1 MLSGDPKML
10 ATVKS
15 FALDGLNGYPV
26 DIEVDTQKGVA
37 SFDIV
42 GLPSNAV
49 KEARNRVRAAI
60 KNSFFDFAPRRTT
73 VNMAPADVKKEGSSF
88 DFPMAIGF
96 LAATEQL
103 NISNHLDYVMIGEL
117 SLDGGVRKVNGVLP
131 LLISALQNGYKKFI
145 IPFENAVE
153 ASFIMG
159 IDVYA
164 VKTLAEAC
172 AFIGGFANLKPIEF
186 RSYVSKEN
194 ENKYDVDL
202 KYVKGQKIAKRAL
215 EIAVAGGHNI
225 LMSGPAGAGKTLLA
239 KCVPTIMPDMTF
251 EEAIETTKIHSIAGV
266 LDSEQ
271 GMVTTRPFRS
281 PHHTA
286 SLMSLVGGGTS
297 SKCGEVSLAHNGVL
311 FLDEMPEYN
320 KKTLETLRQ
329 PIEDGV
335 VNITRVARSIEY
347 PARFMLVASMNP
359 CPCGNYGSRDPNKP
373 CTCSVSER
381 RRYQNKISG
390 PLLDR
395 IDLYVQVGGVEYDEL
410 RARGDEES
418 SQSVKAR
425 VERARAIQRER
436 FKNQGIKVNA
446 EMNNRLINQ
455 YCELD
460 DDSERLMKLA
470 FRNQSL
476 SARSFTRI
484 LKVARTIADLAGREK
499 IGVNDVAEAI
509 QYKTKDLSDDN

>member
-1 MLSGDPKML
+1 ML

-49 KEARNRVRAAI
+49 KESRNRVRAAI
-60 KNSFFDFAPRRTT
+60 KNSFFEFSPRRTT

-88 DFPMAIGF
+88 DFPIAIGF
-96 LAATEQL
+96 LASTDQ
-103 NISNHLDYVMIGEL
+103 ISTDKLKDYVMLGEL
-117 SLDGGVRKVNGVLP
+117 SLDGGVRRVNGVLP
-131 LLISALQNGYKKFI
+131 ILISALQNGYKKFL
-145 IPFENAVE
+145 IPYENANE
-153 ASFIMG
+153 ASFIKG
-159 IDVYA
+159 IEVYA

-172 AFIGGFANLKPIEF
+172 AFLGGLADIQPVVFK
-186 RSYVSKEN
+186 SYASG
-194 ENKYDVDL
+194 ENKNKYGVDL

-286 SLMSLVGGGTS
+286 SLMSLVGGGS
-297 SKCGEVSLAHNGVL
+297 SSRCGEVSLAHNGVL

-329 PIEDGV
+329 PLEDGV
-335 VNITRVARSIEY
+335 VTVTRVARSIEY

-373 CTCSVSER
+373 CTCTVNER
-381 RRYQNKISG
+381 RRYQSKISG

-410 RARGDEES
+410 RSRGDEEDS
-418 SQSVKAR
+418 ATVKAR
-425 VERARAIQRER
+425 VEKARSIQRNR
-436 FKNQGIKVNA
+436 FANYGIKVNA
-446 EMNNRLINQ
+446 EMNNRMINL

-460 DDSERLMKLA
+460 DDSEKLMKLA

-499 IGVNDVAEAI
+499 ISVNDIAEAI

>member
-1 MLSGDPKML
+1 ML

-42 GLPSNAV
+42 GLPSSAI
-49 KEARNRVRAAI
+49 KESRNRVRAAI
-60 KNSFFDFAPRRTT
+60 KNSFFEFSPRRTT
-73 VNMAPADVKKEGSSF
+73 VNMAPADVRKEGSSF
-88 DFPMAIGF
+88 DLPIAIGF
-96 LAATEQL
+96 LASTEQIEIEKIKEFIL
-103 NISNHLDYVMIGEL
+103 LGEL
-117 SLDGGVRKVNGVLP
+117 SLDGSIRKINGLLP
-131 LLISALQNGYKKFI
+131 ILISALQNGYKKFI
-145 IPFENAVE
+145 IPEENASE
-153 ASFIMG
+153 ASYIQG
-159 IDVYA
+159 IEVYP
-164 VKTLAEAC
+164 VKNLVQVC
-172 AFIGGFANLKPIEF
+172 AFIGGFAKIDPVCYRNYE
-186 RSYVSKEN
+186 SSANV
-194 ENKYDVDL
+194 NKYDVDL

-239 KCVPTIMPDMTF
+239 KCVPTIMPEMTF
-251 EEAIETTKIHSIAGV
+251 EEAIETTKIHSVAGI
-266 LDSEQ
+266 LDAEQ
-271 GMVTTRPFRS
+271 GIVKNRPFRS

-286 SLMSLVGGGTS
+286 SLMSLVGGGTNS
-297 SKCGEVSLAHNGVL
+297 HCGEVSLAHNGVL

-329 PIEDGV
+329 PIEDGIV
-335 VNITRVARSIEY
+335 TVTRVARTIEY

-373 CTCSVSER
+373 CTCTITER
-381 RRYQNKISG
+381 RRYQAKISG

-410 RARGDEES
+410 RAKGDEES
-418 SQSVKAR
+418 SSEVKNR
-425 VERARAIQRER
+425 VERAREIQRKR
-436 FKNQGIKVNA
+436 FQSHGIKVNA
-446 EMNNRLINQ
+446 EMNNRLINL

-460 DDSERLMKLA
+460 QQSESLMKQA
-470 FRNQSL
+470 FKNQSL

-499 IGVNDVAEAI
+499 ITVNDVAEAI
-509 QYKTKDLSDDN
+509 QYKTKDLSNDN

>member
-1 MLSGDPKML
+1 ML

-15 FALDGLNGYPV
+15 YALDGLNGYPV
-26 DIEVDTQKGVA
+26 DIEVDTQKGIA

-42 GLPSNAV
+42 GLPSSAV
-49 KEARNRVRAAI
+49 KESRNRVRAAI
-60 KNSFFDFAPRRTT
+60 KNSFFEFSPRRTT
-73 VNMAPADVKKEGSSF
+73 VNMAPADVKKEGSAF
-88 DFPMAIGF
+88 DFPIAMAF
-96 LAATEQL
+96 LASTDQVSI
-103 NISNHLDYVMIGEL
+103 NNHKDYVMIGEL
-117 SLDGGVRKVNGVLP
+117 SLDGGVRKVNGILP
-131 LLISALQNGYKKFI
+131 ILISALQNGYKKFL

-153 ASFIMG
+153 ASYIMG
-159 IDVYA
+159 IEVYPI
-164 VKTLAEAC
+164 KTLAEAC
-172 AFIGGFANLKPIEF
+172 AFIGGFADVKPIAF
-186 RSYVSKEN
+186 KNYVSGIN

-251 EEAIETTKIHSIAGV
+251 EEAIETTKIHSIAGI

-271 GMVTTRPFRS
+271 GMVVNRPFRT

-286 SLMSLVGGGTS
+286 SLMSLIGGGS
-297 SKCGEVSLAHNGVL
+297 QSKCGEVSLAHNGVL

-329 PIEDGV
+329 PIEDGIV
-335 VNITRVARSIEY
+335 TVSRVARSIEY

-373 CTCSVSER
+373 CTCTINER
-381 RRYQNKISG
+381 RKYQNKISG

-410 RARGDEES
+410 RSKGDEES
-418 SQSVKAR
+418 SEVVKQRVEKAR
-425 VERARAIQRER
+425 EIQRKR
-436 FKNQGIKVNA
+436 FRSYGINTNA
-446 EMNNRLINQ
+446 EMNNRLINL

-460 DDSERLMKLA
+460 SESEKLMKLA

-484 LKVARTIADLAGREK
+484 LKVARTIADLAGREN
-499 IGVNDVAEAI
+499 ISINDIAEAI

>member
-1 MLSGDPKML
+1 ML

-49 KEARNRVRAAI
+49 KESRNRVRSAI
-60 KNSFFDFAPRRTT
+60 KNSYYEFTPRRTT
-73 VNMAPADVKKEGSSF
+73 VNMAPADVRKEGSLF
-88 DFPMAIGF
+88 DLPIAIAF
-96 LAATEQL
+96 LASTEQIGVEKL
-103 NISNHLDYVMIGEL
+103 AEYVMLGEL
-117 SLDGGVRKVNGVLP
+117 SLDGSIRRVNGVLP
-131 LLISALQNGYKKFI
+131 ILISALQQGYTKFI
-145 IPFENAVE
+145 IPEENAKE
-153 ASFIMG
+153 ASYIRG
-159 IDVYA
+159 IEVYTT
-164 VKTLAEAC
+164 KTLAEAC
-172 AFIGGFANLKPIEF
+172 AFLGGFKDLKPVACSNYTATTIA
-186 RSYVSKEN
+186 
-194 ENKYDVDL
+194 NKYDVDL

-225 LMSGPAGAGKTLLA
+225 LMSGTAGAGKTLLA

-251 EEAIETTKIHSIAGV
+251 EEAIETTKIHSVAGV

-271 GMVTTRPFRS
+271 GMVTVRPFRS

-286 SLMSLVGGGTS
+286 SLLSLVGGG
-297 SKCGEVSLAHNGVL
+297 SKSTCGEVSLAHNGVL

-329 PIEDGV
+329 PLEDGV
-335 VNITRVARSIEY
+335 VTVTRVARSIEY

-373 CTCSVSER
+373 CVCTYNER

-395 IDLYVQVGGVEYDEL
+395 IDLYVSVGGVEYDEL
-410 RARGDEES
+410 RDKNLEEDS
-418 SQSVKAR
+418 LSVKAR
-425 VERARAIQRER
+425 VEKAREIQRNR
-436 FKNQGIKVNA
+436 FREEGINVNA
-446 EMNNRLINQ
+446 EMNNRLIDK
-455 YCELD
+455 YCQLD
-460 DDSERLMKLA
+460 DDSENLLKMA

-484 LKVARTIADLAGREK
+484 LKVARTIADLGGRER
-499 IGVNDVAEAI
+499 ISLNDVAEAI
-509 QYKTKDLSDDN
+509 QYKTKDLSDENYR

>member
-1 MLSGDPKML
+1 ML

-42 GLPSNAV
+42 GLPSSAV
-49 KEARNRVRAAI
+49 KESRNRVRAAI
-60 KNSFFDFAPRRTT
+60 KNSYYEFAPRRTT
-73 VNMAPADVKKEGSSF
+73 VNMAPADLRKEGSSF
-88 DFPMAIGF
+88 DLPIAIAF
-96 LAATEQL
+96 LASTEQIGIEGL
-103 NISNHLDYVMIGEL
+103 NKYVILGEL
-117 SLDGGVRKVNGVLP
+117 SLDGGIRRVNGVLP
-131 LLISALQNGYKKFI
+131 ILISSLQQGFRKFI
-145 IPFENAVE
+145 IPQENAKE
-153 ASFIMG
+153 ASFIQG
-159 IDVYA
+159 IEVYTP
-164 VKTLAEAC
+164 KTLAEAC
-172 AFIGGFANLKPIEF
+172 AFLGELKDLLPVASS
-186 RSYVSKEN
+186 SYVGGVTS
-194 ENKYDVDL
+194 NKYDVDL

-225 LMSGPAGAGKTLLA
+225 LMCGTAGAGKTLLA

-251 EEAIETTKIHSIAGV
+251 EEAIETTKIHSVAGV

-271 GMVTTRPFRS
+271 GMVSVRPFRS

-286 SLMSLVGGGTS
+286 SLMSLVGGGNKST
-297 SKCGEVSLAHNGVL
+297 CGEVSLAHNGVL

-329 PIEDGV
+329 PLEDGV
-335 VNITRVARSIEY
+335 VTVTRVARSIEY

-373 CTCSVSER
+373 CVCTYNER

-395 IDLYVQVGGVEYDEL
+395 IDLYVSVGGVEYDEL
-410 RARGDEES
+410 RDKNLEEDS
-418 SQSVKAR
+418 ITVKSRVEKAR
-425 VERARAIQRER
+425 EIQRNR
-436 FKNQGIKVNA
+436 FKDEGINVNA
-446 EMNNRLINQ
+446 AMNNRLIDK

-460 DDSERLMKLA
+460 SDSENLLKMA

-484 LKVARTIADLAGREK
+484 LKVARTIADLGGREK
-499 IGVNDVAEAI
+499 ISLNDVAEAI
-509 QYKTKDLSDDN
+509 QYKTKDLSDENYR

>member
-1 MLSGDPKML
+1 ML

-42 GLPSNAV
+42 GLPSSAI
-49 KEARNRVRAAI
+49 KESRNRVRAAI
-60 KNSFFDFAPRRTT
+60 KNSFFDFSPRRTT
-73 VNMAPADVKKEGSSF
+73 VNLAPADVKKEGSAF
-88 DFPMAIGF
+88 DLPIAIGF
-96 LAATEQL
+96 LASTEQIKL
-103 NISNHLDYVMIGEL
+103 ENIKDFVLLGEL
-117 SLDGGVRKVNGVLP
+117 SLDGGIRKVNGVLP
-131 LLISALQNGYKKFI
+131 ILISALQSGYNKFI
-145 IPFENAVE
+145 VPKENAIE
-153 ASFIMG
+153 ASYIQG
-159 IDVYA
+159 IEVYP
-164 VKTLAEAC
+164 VQTLAQAC
-172 AFIGGFANLKPIEF
+172 AFIGGFTKISKIEF
-186 RSYVSKEN
+186 RQYSSLEN

-239 KCVPTIMPDMTF
+239 KCVPTIMPEMTF
-251 EEAIETTKIHSIAGV
+251 KEAIETTKIHSIAGV
-266 LDSEQ
+266 LDAEQ
-271 GMVTTRPFRS
+271 GIVRVRPFRS

-286 SLMSLVGGGTS
+286 SLMSLVGGGAS
-297 SKCGEVSLAHNGVL
+297 SRCGEVSLAHNGVL

-335 VNITRVARSIEY
+335 VTVSRVARTIEY

-373 CTCSVSER
+373 CTCTLLER
-381 RRYQNKISG
+381 RKYQSKISG

-410 RARGDEES
+410 RARGEEES
-418 SQSVKAR
+418 SAVVKAR
-425 VERARAIQRER
+425 VEKAREIQRKR
-436 FKNQGIKVNA
+436 FEGVGINVNA
-446 EMNNRLINQ
+446 EMNNRLINE
-455 YCELD
+455 YCALD
-460 DDSERLMKLA
+460 ADSERLMKLA
-470 FRNQSL
+470 FKNQSL

-484 LKVARTIADLAGREK
+484 LKVARTIADLAGREN
-499 IGVNDVAEAI
+499 IAVSDVAEAI
-509 QYKTKDLSDDN
+509 QYKTKDLSDEN

>member
-1 MLSGDPKML
+1 ML

-42 GLPSNAV
+42 GLPSNTV
-49 KEARNRVRAAI
+49 KESRNRVRAAI
-60 KNSFFDFAPRRTT
+60 KNSFFEFSPRRTT
-73 VNMAPADVKKEGSSF
+73 VNMAPADLKKEGSSF
-88 DFPMAIGF
+88 DLPIAIGF
-96 LAATEQL
+96 LASTEQ
-103 NISNHLDYVMIGEL
+103 IKLDRITDFVLVGEL
-117 SLDGGVRKVNGVLP
+117 SLDGSIRKINGLLP
-131 LLISALQNGYKKFI
+131 ILISALQGGYNKFI
-145 IPFENAVE
+145 VPYENAVE
-153 ASFIMG
+153 ASYIQG
-159 IDVYA
+159 IEVYPI
-164 VKTLAEAC
+164 KTLVQAC
-172 AFIGGFANLKPIEF
+172 AFIGGFVKIDAVEYQNY
-186 RSYVSKEN
+186 SSKSN
-194 ENKYDVDL
+194 ENRYNVDL
-202 KYVKGQKIAKRAL
+202 MYVKGQKIAKRAL

-251 EEAIETTKIHSIAGV
+251 GEAIETTKIHSVAGI
-266 LDSEQ
+266 LDQEQ
-271 GMVTTRPFRS
+271 GIVKTRPFRS

-286 SLMSLVGGGTS
+286 SLMSLVGGGAQS
-297 SKCGEVSLAHNGVL
+297 RCGEVSLAHNGVL

-329 PIEDGV
+329 PLEDGV
-335 VNITRVARSIEY
+335 VNVTRVARTIEY

-373 CTCSVSER
+373 CTCSLQER
-381 RRYQNKISG
+381 RRYQSKISG

-410 RARGDEES
+410 RNRDNEES
-418 SQSVKAR
+418 SAIVKQRVEKAR
-425 VERARAIQRER
+425 EIQRKR
-436 FKNQGIKVNA
+436 FEGTNVSINA
-446 EMNNRLINQ
+446 EMNNHMINT

-460 DDSERLMKLA
+460 AESERLMKLA
-470 FRNQSL
+470 FKNQSL

-484 LKVARTIADLAGREK
+484 LKVARTIADLAGRNN
-499 IGVNDVAEAI
+499 ICVNDVAEAI
-509 QYKTKDLSDDN
+509 QYKTKDLNNDN

>member
-1 MLSGDPKML
+1 ML

-15 FALDGLNGYPV
+15 FALDGLSGYPV
-26 DIEVDTQKGVA
+26 DIEVDTQKGIA

-42 GLPSNAV
+42 GLPSSAV
-49 KEARNRVRAAI
+49 KESRNRVRAAI
-60 KNSFFDFAPRRTT
+60 KNSFFEFSPRRTT
-73 VNMAPADVKKEGSSF
+73 VNMAPADVKKEGSVF
-88 DFPMAIGF
+88 DFPIALGF
-96 LAATEQL
+96 LASTDQVS
-103 NISNHLDYVMIGEL
+103 IKNHQDYVMIGEL
-117 SLDGGVRKVNGVLP
+117 SLDGGVRKINGVLP
-131 LLISALQNGYKKFI
+131 ILISALQNGYKKFI
-145 IPFENAVE
+145 IPFENAIE
-153 ASFIMG
+153 ASYIMG
-159 IDVYA
+159 IEVYP

-172 AFIGGFANLKPIEF
+172 AFIAGFADIKPVAF
-186 RSYVSKEN
+186 KNYVSGKN

-251 EEAIETTKIHSIAGV
+251 EEAIETTKIHSIAGI

-271 GMVTTRPFRS
+271 GMVINRPFRT

-286 SLMSLVGGGTS
+286 SLMSLIGGGS
-297 SKCGEVSLAHNGVL
+297 QSKCGEVSLAHNGVL

-335 VNITRVARSIEY
+335 VTVTRVARSIEY

-359 CPCGNYGSRDPNKP
+359 CPCGNYGSRDPNKL
-373 CTCSVSER
+373 CTCTINER
-381 RRYQNKISG
+381 RRYQSKISG

-410 RARGDEES
+410 RIKLDEES
-418 SQSVKAR
+418 SEFVKQRVEKAR
-425 VERARAIQRER
+425 EIQRNR
-436 FKNQGIKVNA
+436 FRNFGIKTNA
-446 EMNNRLINQ
+446 EMNNRLINL

-460 DDSERLMKLA
+460 DESERLMKLA

-484 LKVARTIADLAGREK
+484 LKVARTIADLSGREK
-499 IGVNDVAEAI
+499 ISVNDIAEAI

>member
-1 MLSGDPKML
+1 MLSGEPKML

-42 GLPSNAV
+42 GLPSSAV
-49 KEARNRVRAAI
+49 KESRNRVRAAI
-60 KNSFFDFAPRRTT
+60 KNSFFEFSPRRTT

-88 DFPMAIGF
+88 DFPIAIGF
-96 LAATEQL
+96 LASTDQ
-103 NISNHLDYVMIGEL
+103 IDIKNHKDYVMIGEL

-131 LLISALQNGYKKFI
+131 ILISALQNGYKKFI
-145 IPFENAVE
+145 IPYENATE
-153 ASFIMG
+153 ASYIMG
-159 IDVYA
+159 IEVYA

-172 AFIGGFANLKPIEF
+172 AFIGGFADVKPVEF
-186 RSYVSKEN
+186 KSYTSGIN

-266 LDSEQ
+266 LDSDQ
-271 GMVTTRPFRS
+271 GMVITRPFRT

-286 SLMSLVGGGTS
+286 SLMSLIGGGSS

-335 VNITRVARSIEY
+335 VTVTRVARSIEY

-373 CTCSVSER
+373 CTCTINER

-418 SQSVKAR
+418 SATVKERVEKAR
-425 VERARAIQRER
+425 VIQRKR
-436 FKNQGIKVNA
+436 FQNFGIKTNA
-446 EMNNRLINQ
+446 EMNNRLINL
-455 YCELD
+455 YCALD
-460 DDSERLMKLA
+460 EESERLMKLA
-470 FRNQSL
+470 FRKQSL

-484 LKVARTIADLAGREK
+484 LKVARTIADLAGRQN
-499 IGVNDVAEAI
+499 ISVNDIAEAI